1 MNWSLVLLGV
11 VLLVL
16 AYFMYQWLTGSIST
30 AVQNTYM
37 KTQLAPIPITNYSG
51 PTSVRC
57 AYSFWIFINKL
68 NSNTNTT
75 IFTLDEKPSGTG
87 TTSTP
92 PLLSVYI
99 DSSAKLQIAVGADVY
114 QVTDSFPLQKW
125 ERIDISFDNTTMDV
139 YLSGKLLRS
148 FKIKA
153 NLATT
158 TGASINFGAID
169 AYISGFGRQSSPM
182 DPSKAW
188 SNYMSGNRSFAG
200 AMIPSYGVTVEL
212 TKDSVSQKKMTLF

>member
-1 MNWSLVLLGV
+1 MNWSLVLLGI
-11 VLLVL
+11 VLLIF
-16 AYFMYQWLTGSIST
+16 AYFTYQWLTGSVTT

-51 PTSVRC
+51 PTSERC

-68 NSNTNTT
+68 SSSGNTT
-75 IFTLDEKPSGTG
+75 LFTLDEPTSGT
-87 TTSTP
+87 TTNTP
-92 PLLSVYI
+92 SLLSVYI
-99 DSSAKLQIAVGADVY
+99 DNSANLKIALGADVY

-148 FKIKA
+148 FKINA
-153 NLATT
+153 NLRSTT
-158 TGASINFGAID
+158 RASINFGAID

-182 DPSKAW
+182 DPSKSW
-188 SNYMSGNRSFAG
+188 SNYMAGNKTFAG

>member
-16 AYFMYQWLTGSIST
+16 AYFMYQWLTGSITS

-51 PTSVRC
+51 PTSARC

-68 NSNTNTT
+68 SSGDTT
-75 IFTLDEKPSGTG
+75 IFTLDEKAG
-87 TTSTP
+87 TP
-92 PLLSVYI
+92 PSLLSVYV
-99 DSSAKLQIAVGADVY
+99 DSSSSLKIGVGADVY
-114 QVTDSFPLQKW
+114 KVTDSFPLQKW

-148 FKIKA
+148 FKLKA
-153 NLATT
+153 NLAST

-182 DPSKAW
+182 DPSKSW
-188 SNYMSGNRSFAG
+188 SNYMAGNQSFAG
-200 AMIPSYGVTVEL
+200 AMIPSYGVSIEL